1 MDESLKGNA
10 IAVIPARSGSKGIQ
24 HKNIKELAGMPLIAH
39 SILAAQRSG
48 MFSKIFVST
57 DSRKYADIAAEYGAD
72 ASFLRSDINSSDSAS
87 SWDAVREV
95 LNIFRK
101 RKEYFETVML
111 LQPTSPIRTEVDI
124 KDSFRLFVEKKAK
137 SVISVTE
144 TEHSPLWCNTLPESL
159 SMDNFRNEKYSNQ
172 PRQLLPKYYQINGA
186 IYLLSADELYKDRMF
201 KEGCYAYIMPR
212 ERSIDIDS
220 ELDFMI
226 AEQMILRQ
234 GEKTHE

>member
-57 DSRKYADIAAEYGAD
+57 DSRRYADIAAEYGAD

-111 LQPTSPIRTEVDI
+111 LQPTSPLRTEVDI
-124 KDSFRLFVEKKAK
+124 KYSFCLFVEKKAK

-159 SMDNFRNEKYSNQ
+159 SMDKFRNEKYSNL

-234 GEKTHE
+234 GEKKYE